1 MEDFWLTPTNTP
13 KTAENDAARTRTIEA
28 DETPPFPSLR
38 YLVYQGATGGLFSD
52 QSESGRALASRN
64 FSQRFR
70 TQYRSTKPF
79 PECLGCSRD
88 ARKSGIGSNYLRR
101 SSIGS
106 KPIHLCF
113 LGASRSR
120 MHEPTAVSSLV
131 MVVATCSEPIPF
143 GEVSVRLI
151 FLIGIPKRAGADYL
165 ELISFLARHV
175 RGERVVDQLVKAE
188 DMSSLLAGFAE
199 GS

>member
-1 MEDFWLTPTNTP
+1 MLGVLQGRPEVRDWQQLSAAVFDRQQTDPPLFPGGVAFP
-13 KTAENDAARTRTIEA
+13 HART
-28 DETPPFPSLR
+28 D
-38 YLVYQGATGGLFSD
+38 
-52 QSESGRALASRN
+52 
-64 FSQRFR
+64 
-70 TQYRSTKPF
+70 
-79 PECLGCSRD
+79 
-88 ARKSGIGSNYLRR
+88 
-101 SSIGS
+101 
-106 KPIHLCF
+106 
-113 LGASRSR
+113 
-120 MHEPTAVSSLV
+120 AVSSLV

-188 DMSSLLAGFAE
+188 DMSDLLVGFAE